1 VQLSAVDVALSIDE
15 LYQDVE
21 LTEAPPR
28 PQPPR

>member
-1 VQLSAVDVALSIDE
+1 VALSIDE